1 MPDQLIVPIDPCNP
15 CHFLACCGLLE
26 LLDERPDGVL
36 SHFVIHQGL
45 PRRAE
50 FCLSE
55 DYRTDLERSLSRLR
69 SEPIAKLGGPEKA
82 EAIRW
87 GKHELDWW
95 LDEFRAEPGEFKM
108 WAGQQTSL
116 NLFEALRE
124 LFSDDAGALPE
135 LFDAPAMTTTRFNLD
150 PRSAWLPIDLGY
162 SPNEQRVKGSVTY
175 PAAELLAAVGLQG
188 FRPTGSRRTG
198 FRYALWLDPLPRA
211 VCRLACSEPWPGLPV
226 AVYRFRIQA
235 RGQQKC
241 FTFAQKEKLDHE

>member
-1 MPDQLIVPIDPCNP
+1 MPDPLIIPIDPCNP
-15 CHFLACCGLLE
+15 CQFLACCGLLE
-26 LLDERPDGVL
+26 LIGERADGVL
-36 SHFVIHQGL
+36 SHFEINQRL

-50 FCLSE
+50 FHLSD
-55 DYRTDLERSLSRLR
+55 DYRAELAQSLSRLR
-69 SEPIAKLGGPEKA
+69 SARIQKLEGPEKA

-87 GKHELDWW
+87 GELELDWW
-95 LDEFRAEPGEFKM
+95 LDEFRQEPSEFKM

-116 NLFEALRE
+116 NLFTVLQKLFADGTGE
-124 LFSDDAGALPE
+124 LAK
-135 LFDAPAMTTTRFNLD
+135 LFDTPSMTTARFNLD

-162 SPNEQRVKGSVTY
+162 SPNEQRVKSSVTY

-198 FRYALWLDPLPRA
+198 FRYALWRAPLPRA

-226 AVYRFRIQA
+226 AIYSFGIEA

-241 FTFAQKEKLDHE
+241 FTFAQKEN